1 MAIEFD
7 TALTPE
13 RQAKEK
19 SGSFAVFQS
28 RKVTT
33 DDRMFFT
40 EQLALLLETGANLFA
55 ALETIVGQ
63 TDNPAMQAIVQ
74 QLADDIS
81 EGKSFGYALKQH
93 DSVFPPTY
101 VNLIAASENGGFVDE
116 VLQQLLQMDR
126 KREELRNTLVSAAS
140 YPLFLITFSLA
151 VVVFVLVVVFPKF
164 GKMFTAI
171 YDQLPSS
178 TRFLMSVSDVLR
190 SHWAVILIGCGA
202 VIFVFSRW
210 LMSERGRLTID
221 SIKLR
226 VPGLRSLFVQIYLV
240 QMLRVLGLSLGNGVS
255 VMESLEACRDVVK
268 NSVFRRLIR
277 EVEQKVQ
284 DGGSVAAAF
293 ETANFI
299 PALAANMI
307 TTGEQSGN
315 LAKVMNRVA
324 DYYETQLVKKLN
336 ALAKLAEPVMLLVM
350 GVIVGVLV
358 SSLILPIFK
367 LSRAV
372 S

>member
-1 MAIEFD
+1 MAIEFE
-7 TALTPE
+7 TALTQESKVEGKP
-13 RQAKEK
+13 R
-19 SGSFAVFQS
+19 SLTVFQS
-28 RKVTT
+28 RKIST

-63 TDNPAMQAIVQ
+63 TDNPAMQQIVR

-81 EGKSFGYALKQH
+81 EGKSFGHALRQH
-93 DSVFPPTY
+93 DSVFPATY

-140 YPLFLITFSLA
+140 YPLFLIAFSLA

-171 YDQLPSS
+171 YDQLPAS
-178 TRFLMSVSDVLR
+178 TRFLMTVSDVLR
-190 SHWAVILIGCGA
+190 SHWAIIVIGLGA
-202 VIFVFSRW
+202 AAFGVFRW
-210 LMSERGRLTID
+210 LGSERGKLTMD

-226 VPGLRSLFVQIYLV
+226 VPVLRDLFVQIYLV

-268 NSVFRRLIR
+268 NSVFRNLICD
-277 EVEQKVQ
+277 VERKVQ
-284 DGGSVAAAF
+284 DGGSVATAF
-293 ETANFI
+293 GTATFI